1 MNKCLIIIVSC
12 LLSSCSGRVG
22 EGFKYKRAVASRCKE
37 CNSSANAFY
46 VSFTNDINIIPEPE
60 KGVSQIIS
68 IDKYTLLV
76 PVSKAYK
83 EKQVLKKSIR
93 SIKKVNR

>member
-1 MNKCLIIIVSC
+1 MSKYLIIIVSC
-12 LLSSCSGRVG
+12 LSLSCSGRVG
-22 EGFKYKRAVASRCKE
+22 DGFRYKRAVASKCKE
-37 CNSSANAFY
+37 CNSSSNAFY
-46 VSFTNDINIIPEPE
+46 ISFANNINIIPEPE
-60 KGVSQIIS
+60 KGVSQIVP

-76 PVSKAYK
+76 PISKAYK